1 MEGGRGRGCVVWTYW
16 VIGGPAFF
24 GGCERVVYCSS
35 RYAGRQ
41 VQLGTVVGT
50 VVGDW
55 RLNMGIN
62 IELMTELGLKMGGYR
77 EDLEGIWLN

>member
-1 MEGGRGRGCVVWTYW
+1 
-16 VIGGPAFF
+16 
-24 GGCERVVYCSS
+24 VYSSS

-50 VVGDW
+50 VVVGDW

-77 EDLEGIWLN
+77 EDLEGIWPNEVRVNGD